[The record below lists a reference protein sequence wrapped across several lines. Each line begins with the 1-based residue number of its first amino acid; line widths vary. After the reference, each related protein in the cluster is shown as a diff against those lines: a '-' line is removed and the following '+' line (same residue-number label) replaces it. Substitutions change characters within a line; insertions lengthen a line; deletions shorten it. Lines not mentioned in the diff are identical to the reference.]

1 VLFRQRRIG
10 RRDRPFEVFKFRS
23 MHVDADDRKDEVAEL
38 NFHGGAN
45 ETGMFKIREDPRVTR
60 VGRILRRYS
69 LDELPQFLNIVRG
82 DMSLVGPRPLIETED
97 RQIEGR
103 FRRRLDL
110 TPGLTGLWQAHG
122 RSEIPFE
129 EMVNL
134 DYVYVTNWSLWGDV
148 KLLMRT
154 CSVVVRGRG
163 AY

>member
-1 VLFRQRRIG
+1 MSG
-10 RRDRPFEVFKFRS
+10 RS
-23 MHVDADDRKDEVAEL
+23 ATTTA
-38 NFHGGAN
+38 AQ
-45 ETGMFKIREDPRVTR
+45 TTTACSKIREDPPVTR
-60 VGRILRRYS
+60 VGRILRRCS
-69 LDELPQFLNIVRG
+69 LDELPQLFDILRG
-82 DMSLVGPRPLIETED
+82 QMSLVGPRPLIEKED

-103 FRRRLDL
+103 LGRRLDL

-134 DYVYVTNWSLWGDV
+134 DYVYVTNWSLWGDI

-154 CSVVVRGRG
+154 LLVVTRGRG